1 MVHSAIY
8 MDSVSVKPKPSFD
21 QSISGLV
28 IALFTARFPLV
39 ILFSRLLLFNILFFS
54 LLLLLN
60 LLFCIIALRLPAA
73 EDDDDDAEEEATT
86 LELFETVGRKT
97 IVVVVEDAL
106 DAIIFSRSVF
116 VFSLSLSLSQQE
128 ECNTLVGV
136 KSKVLL
142 SLSFHQWGC

>member
-1 MVHSAIY
+1 

-28 IALFTARFPLV
+28 IALLTARFPLV
-39 ILFSRLLLFNILFFS
+39 ILFSRLLFNILFFS

-60 LLFCIIALRLPAA
+60 LLFCIIGLRLPAA
-73 EDDDDDAEEEATT
+73 EDDDDAEEEATT

-128 ECNTLVGV
+128 EQYARRCE
-136 KSKVLL
+136 K
-142 SLSFHQWGC
+142 

>member
-1 MVHSAIY
+1 
-8 MDSVSVKPKPSFD
+8 
-21 QSISGLV
+21 
-28 IALFTARFPLV
+28 
-39 ILFSRLLLFNILFFS
+39 
-54 LLLLLN
+54 
-60 LLFCIIALRLPAA
+60 LFCIIALRLPAA

>member
-1 MVHSAIY
+1 

-28 IALFTARFPLV
+28 IALLTARFPLV

-60 LLFCIIALRLPAA
+60 LLCCIIGLRLPAA
-73 EDDDDDAEEEATT
+73 DDDDAEEEATT

-97 IVVVVEDAL
+97 IVVIVEDAL
-106 DAIIFSRSVF
+106 DAINFSRSVF
-116 VFSLSLSLSQQE
+116 VFSLSLSQQE
-128 ECNTLVGV
+128 E
-136 KSKVLL
+136 
-142 SLSFHQWGC
+142 QYARR

>member
-1 MVHSAIY
+1 

-60 LLFCIIALRLPAA
+60 LLFCIIGLRLPAA

-116 VFSLSLSLSQQE
+116 VFSLSLSLNRRSA
-128 ECNTLVGV
+128 TRSSV
-136 KSKVLL
+136 
-142 SLSFHQWGC
+142 

>member
-1 MVHSAIY
+1 

-60 LLFCIIALRLPAA
+60 LLFCIIGLRLPAA

-116 VFSLSLSLSQQE
+116 VFSLSLSLSTGGVQHAR
-128 ECNTLVGV
+128 VGV
-136 KSKVLL
+136 
-142 SLSFHQWGC
+142 

>member
-1 MVHSAIY
+1 

-60 LLFCIIALRLPAA
+60 LLFCIIGLRLPAA
-73 EDDDDDAEEEATT
+73 EDDDDAEEEATT

-116 VFSLSLSLSQQE
+116 VFSLSLSLSTGGVQHAR
-128 ECNTLVGV
+128 VGV
-136 KSKVLL
+136 
-142 SLSFHQWGC
+142 

>member
-1 MVHSAIY
+1 

-39 ILFSRLLLFNILFFS
+39 ILFSRLLLLNILFFS

-60 LLFCIIALRLPAA
+60 LLFCIIGLRLPAA

-116 VFSLSLSLSQQE
+116 VFSLSLSLS
-128 ECNTLVGV
+128 TGGV
-136 KSKVLL
+136 QHARRCEK
-142 SLSFHQWGC
+142 

>member
-1 MVHSAIY
+1 

-28 IALFTARFPLV
+28 IALLTARFPLV

-54 LLLLLN
+54 LLLLN
-60 LLFCIIALRLPAA
+60 LLFCIIGLPAA
-73 EDDDDDAEEEATT
+73 DDDDAEEEATT

-106 DAIIFSRSVF
+106 DAIIFSRYVF
-116 VFSLSLSLSQQE
+116 VFSLSLSLNRRSATRSSVCE
-128 ECNTLVGV
+128 
-136 KSKVLL
+136 K
-142 SLSFHQWGC
+142 

>member
-60 LLFCIIALRLPAA
+60 LLFCIIGLRLPAA
-73 EDDDDDAEEEATT
+73 EDDDDAEEEATT

-106 DAIIFSRSVF
+106 DTIIFSRSVF
-116 VFSLSLSLSQQE
+116 VFSLSLSQQE
-128 ECNTLVGV
+128 E
-136 KSKVLL
+136 
-142 SLSFHQWGC
+142 QYARR

>member
-1 MVHSAIY
+1 

-128 ECNTLVGV
+128 ECNALVGV
-136 KSKVLL
+136 
-142 SLSFHQWGC
+142 

>member
-1 MVHSAIY
+1 

-28 IALFTARFPLV
+28 IALLTARFPLV

-60 LLFCIIALRLPAA
+60 LLFCIIGLRLPAA
-73 EDDDDDAEEEATT
+73 DDDDAEEEATT

-97 IVVVVEDAL
+97 IVVIVEDAL

-116 VFSLSLSLSQQE
+116 VFSLSLSQQE
-128 ECNTLVGV
+128 E
-136 KSKVLL
+136 
-142 SLSFHQWGC
+142 QEARR

>member
-1 MVHSAIY
+1 

-60 LLFCIIALRLPAA
+60 LLFCIIGLRLPAA
-73 EDDDDDAEEEATT
+73 EDDDDAEEEATT

-116 VFSLSLSLSQQE
+116 VFSLSLSLNRRSATRSSVCE
-128 ECNTLVGV
+128 
-136 KSKVLL
+136 K
-142 SLSFHQWGC
+142 

>member
-1 MVHSAIY
+1 

-54 LLLLLN
+54 LLLLN
-60 LLFCIIALRLPAA
+60 LLFCIIGLRLPAA

-116 VFSLSLSLSQQE
+116 VFSLSLSLNRRSA
-128 ECNTLVGV
+128 TRSSV
-136 KSKVLL
+136 
-142 SLSFHQWGC
+142 

>member
-1 MVHSAIY
+1 

-28 IALFTARFPLV
+28 IALLTARFPLV

-60 LLFCIIALRLPAA
+60 LLFCIIGLRLPAA
-73 EDDDDDAEEEATT
+73 DDDAVDAEEEATT

-97 IVVVVEDAL
+97 IVVIVEDAL

-116 VFSLSLSLSQQE
+116 VFSLSLSQQE
-128 ECNTLVGV
+128 EQYARRCE
-136 KSKVLL
+136 K
-142 SLSFHQWGC
+142 

>member
-1 MVHSAIY
+1 

-60 LLFCIIALRLPAA
+60 LLFCIIGLRLPAA
-73 EDDDDDAEEEATT
+73 DDDDAEEEATT

-116 VFSLSLSLSQQE
+116 VFSLSLSQQE
-128 ECNTLVGV
+128 E
-136 KSKVLL
+136 
-142 SLSFHQWGC
+142 QYARR

>member
-1 MVHSAIY
+1 

-60 LLFCIIALRLPAA
+60 LLFCIIGLRLPAA

-116 VFSLSLSLSQQE
+116 VFSLSLSLS
-128 ECNTLVGV
+128 TGGV
-136 KSKVLL
+136 QHARRCEK
-142 SLSFHQWGC
+142 

>member
-1 MVHSAIY
+1 

-97 IVVVVEDAL
+97 IVVIVEDAL

-116 VFSLSLSLSQQE
+116 VFSLSLSQQE
-128 ECNTLVGV
+128 E
-136 KSKVLL
+136 
-142 SLSFHQWGC
+142 QYARR

>member
-1 MVHSAIY
+1 

-60 LLFCIIALRLPAA
+60 LLFCIIGLRLPAA
-73 EDDDDDAEEEATT
+73 EDDDDAEEEATT

-116 VFSLSLSLSQQE
+116 VFSLSLSLNRRSATRSRR
-128 ECNTLVGV
+128 CV

-142 SLSFHQWGC
+142 SLFSPMGLLNPRP

>member
-1 MVHSAIY
+1 

-28 IALFTARFPLV
+28 IALLTARFPLV

-60 LLFCIIALRLPAA
+60 LLFCIIGLRLPAA
-73 EDDDDDAEEEATT
+73 DDDDAEEEATT

-97 IVVVVEDAL
+97 IVVIVEDAL

-116 VFSLSLSLSQQE
+116 VFSLSLSQQE
-128 ECNTLVGV
+128 E
-136 KSKVLL
+136 
-142 SLSFHQWGC
+142 QYARR

>member
-1 MVHSAIY
+1 

-60 LLFCIIALRLPAA
+60 LLFCIIGLRLPAA
-73 EDDDDDAEEEATT
+73 EDDDDAEEEATT

-116 VFSLSLSLSQQE
+116 VFSLSLSQQE

-142 SLSFHQWGC
+142 SLFTNGAAKP

>member
-1 MVHSAIY
+1 

-128 ECNTLVGV
+128 ECSTLVGV
-136 KSKVLL
+136 
-142 SLSFHQWGC
+142 